1 MQTQANLVLQK
12 GISQGSSLS
21 PFLFNIF
28 INDIFYFIKL
38 YDLANYADDN
48 TLSII
53 ASTI

>member
-1 MQTQANLVLQK
+1 MLLQK
-12 GISQGSSLS
+12 GIPQCSKLS

-28 INDIFYFIKL
+28 INDILYFMEL

-53 ASTI
+53 ASTVDLD